1 MSASAWYEPY
11 IDQKAW
17 KAAWDGWNPAWT
29 AADVQTDVEAFV
41 SNLAHQ
47 RAALERARGQL
58 LTAEDRKI
66 WTELT
71 NAHMRLVA
79 PLAADSTPN
88 KAAVG
93 APVVAVAV
101 IVAGLA
107 IGAWAVAWA
116 VAHLAEAINFASAT
130 DLWQRE
136 LEIRWQAAQRGLRL
150 PDTTIPNYAP
160 NNPRAP
166 DKPGDD
172 DGVWMWGLLGA
183 GLLAGA
189 AYLLPKFTG
198 RS

>member
-1 MSASAWYEPY
+1 MPAWYDTY
-11 IDQKAW
+11 IDEKAW
-17 KAAWDGWNPAWT
+17 KAAWDGWNPSWT
-29 AADVQTDVEAFV
+29 AADVQAKVESFV
-41 SNLAHQ
+41 SHLARQ
-47 RAALERARGQL
+47 RTTLQRARGQL
-58 LTAEDRKI
+58 LTDEDRKI
-66 WTELT
+66 WAELT
-71 NAHMRLVA
+71 SAHLRLVA
-79 PLAADSTPN
+79 PLAADSRAAP
-88 KAAVG
+88 AVG
-93 APVVAVAV
+93 AVPVVAVAV

-107 IGAWAVAWA
+107 IGAWACAWA

-136 LEIRWQAAQRGLRL
+136 LEIRWQAAQRGLKL

-166 DKPGDD
+166 EKPGDD
-172 DGVWMWGLLGA
+172 DGAWMWGLLGA